1 MDPVVPFLL
10 SSGLF
15 LNWVIRAQ
23 LDIPPRPTL
32 WAVPSPM
39 VLKGADV
46 ILRCQ
51 GQLGT
56 DGFQLWKDG
65 ELKEERNECWE
76 RAEFLIR
83 RVDDLRDARNYSCRL
98 RQRSLW
104 SEPSDSLILVVIGV
118 LPIPFIS
125 ISHNFLVYPGTT
137 VTISCELSYQA
148 SSQNY
153 IVALLESKSLKPL
166 QLQSPAG
173 VQAKFSLQYVRI
185 EDAGN
190 YRCIYFKKT
199 APYTGSIPSETV
211 KLAVR
216 GQLPKPTL
224 WAQPGIVMAPGANIT
239 LWCSRPKLS
248 SPKTVI
254 FTLWKIWS
262 QKYILQQIST
272 DPWTR
277 FLLPSVRPEDTGR
290 YRCSYTESSAPFGQ
304 SEFSEIL
311 ELLVP
316 GSLPKPTLLALPGP
330 LVKPGTHVTLQCQ
343 LPPKSLLWRVTFSLL
358 KVGIP
363 QYLQSMKSVDTS
375 ADFPLLSVRAQDTG
389 NYSCIYHGR
398 MDPYQVSE
406 SSDVLEFWVTDALPK
421 PSLSVWPNPEVTS
434 GTNVT
439 LQCQGPSWS
448 ISFALYKDGKLKT
461 TGDDGQFFLTHVT
474 SKQSGN
480 YSCSYHTGTNGSL
493 WTQLSDPLEIIVRV
507 PSNIC
512 IILSCAALFLLC
524 LLLTALFCHQH
535 IPIAGAL
542 HGGILRR
549 FFNSPCLSQGFCLSR
564 RIEVPKEETLD
575 TEVAK
580 ERPRKPLVPTAED
593 PQGVTYAQLNV
604 KTLNQRQSDLK
615 ETDTEAT
622 IYVNVSLA

>member
-10 SSGLF
+10 SSGGHPH
-15 LNWVIRAQ
+15 NNQGGKTGDI
-23 LDIPPRPTL
+23 DIPPRPTL

-406 SSDVLEFWVTDALPK
+406 SSDVLEFWVT
-421 PSLSVWPNPEVTS
+421 
-434 GTNVT
+434 
-439 LQCQGPSWS
+439 
-448 ISFALYKDGKLKT
+448 
-461 TGDDGQFFLTHVT
+461 
-474 SKQSGN
+474 
-480 YSCSYHTGTNGSL
+480 
-493 WTQLSDPLEIIVRV
+493 V